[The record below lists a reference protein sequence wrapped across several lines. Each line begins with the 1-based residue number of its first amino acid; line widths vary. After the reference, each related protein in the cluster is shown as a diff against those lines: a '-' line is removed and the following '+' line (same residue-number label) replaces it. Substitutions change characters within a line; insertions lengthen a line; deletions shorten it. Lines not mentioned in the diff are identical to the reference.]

1 MRIMKDLNAF
11 SELLKT
17 LENLEKLQD
26 VASYNNIAID
36 KRVNMFVFAGFNNEE
51 MIRTNMS
58 FSGMMELFMNTIT
71 SIMKQGKMDVSDYP
85 KVEKE
90 LMYYFHRALESE
102 AE

>member
-1 MRIMKDLNAF
+1 MRIVEDLNAF

-17 LENLEKLQD
+17 LENLKKLQD
-26 VASYNNIAID
+26 VARDNNIAMD

-90 LMYYFHRALESE
+90 LMYYFHRELESE

>member
-1 MRIMKDLNAF
+1 MKQILKRWQLAT
-11 SELLKT
+11 SLLLLSIFIVT
-17 LENLEKLQD
+17 SIFPQG
-26 VASYNNIAID
+26 
-36 KRVNMFVFAGFNNEE
+36 VFAGRNNQG

-58 FSGMMELFMNTIT
+58 FSGMMELFMNAIT

-90 LMYYFHRALESE
+90 LMYYFHRALESG